1 VASRALPWLRPPGA
15 RPPVT
20 SKSLA
25 VLPLTVLSIDNW
37 EKTLKLNAFFSKP
50 APAKGTLVNPRR
62 RIATAALSE
71 PTVFRLALPL
81 VVALA
86 LPGPPAWAG
95 AILFDNLSAGSPN
108 GSFGVSN
115 TQWTAQSFATT
126 TAGFIL
132 DEVSIRLWNL
142 NGTSGNFEIQVWDAL
157 GAGGRP
163 GAQVGAA
170 VYTGLAEDLGSSSG
184 SLLAVSGLNFTLTP
198 DTTYYLVAA
207 GTSLTDIP
215 DDFFSIPGTLY
226 WDATDVV
233 TSPSY
238 GTGNSGA
245 GWNGPFSQNLYMK
258 VTAVPEPSTYA
269 MALAGLAGGGYTM
282 FRRRK
287 RR

>member
-1 VASRALPWLRPPGA
+1 MNPLR
-15 RPPVT
+15 RV
-20 SKSLA
+20 
-25 VLPLTVLSIDNW
+25 
-37 EKTLKLNAFFSKP
+37 
-50 APAKGTLVNPRR
+50 
-62 RIATAALSE
+62 ATAALSE

-81 VVALA
+81 FVALA

-170 VYTGLAEDLGSSSG
+170 VYTGLAEDLGSSYG
-184 SLLAVSGLNFTLTP
+184 SLLAVSGLSFTLTP

-215 DDFFSIPGTLY
+215 DDFFPIPGTLY

-238 GTGNSGA
+238 DTSNSGA
-245 GWNGPFSQNLYMK
+245 NWNGPFSQNLYMTI
-258 VTAVPEPSTYA
+258 TAVPEPSTYC
-269 MALAGLAGGGYTM
+269 MALAGLACGGYLVR
-282 FRRRK
+282 RRRK
-287 RR
+287 RA

>member
-1 VASRALPWLRPPGA
+1 
-15 RPPVT
+15 
-20 SKSLA
+20 
-25 VLPLTVLSIDNW
+25 
-37 EKTLKLNAFFSKP
+37 
-50 APAKGTLVNPRR
+50 VNPLRR
-62 RIATAALSE
+62 VATAALSE
-71 PTVFRLALPL
+71 PAVFRLALPL
-81 VVALA
+81 FVALA

-142 NGTSGNFEIQVWDAL
+142 NGTSGNFEIQVWNAL

-170 VYTGLAEDLGSSSG
+170 VYTGLAQNLGSTYG

-198 DTTYYLVAA
+198 ATNYYLVAA
-207 GTSLTDIP
+207 GRNLANIP
-215 DDFFSIPGTLY
+215 DDEFPIPGTLY
-226 WDATDVV
+226 WDATNVV

-238 GTGNSGA
+238 DTGNSGA

-258 VTAVPEPSTYA
+258 VTAVPEPSTYR
-269 MALAGLAGGGYTM
+269 MALAGLACGGYLVR
-282 FRRRK
+282 RRRK
-287 RR
+287 RA